1 MSHDEFAFFNQQL
14 AAMLRDGIPLEGALR
29 KLCQEMRQS
38 PLREELQS
46 LEADLAKGTPLAT
59 ALAARKLPELYQ
71 RMMQVGVKSGDLPG
85 ALTLLADYYQRQ
97 NNLWARLKGLMVY
110 PLIVLFAAFA
120 VSGLLTVIWTHA
132 IRPGWFGLLNDIM
145 SGSQLPA
152 FTRLTM
158 PLLDNLWVYP
168 TFFGLLFALALAA
181 LVVPQ
186 FRQIVRWRLPAFREA
201 SVARL
206 AASMHLLLKGGVALP
221 EALALLAQL
230 ETGKAAHDLQRWQGN
245 LSAGQ
250 TRFSDV
256 AAQSS
261 AFPPL
266 FVWLVS
272 SSGEDMAGGFRRAAE
287 IYEARAAYSAELG
300 LYAALPVSVLFLGAI
315 ILSQGFALVSGFL
328 VFVQLLNGMGG

>member
-29 KLCQEMRQS
+29 KLCQEMRRGL
-38 PLREELQS
+38 LREELEA
-46 LEADLAKGTPLAT
+46 LETDLAKGTPLVQ
-59 ALAARKLPELYQ
+59 ALAARQLPELYR
-71 RMMQVGVKSGDLPG
+71 RMMLVGVKGGDLPG

-97 NNLWARLKGLMVY
+97 NNLWTRLKGLMVY

-120 VSGLLTVIWTHA
+120 VSGLLTVIWTYA
-132 IRPGWFGLLNDIM
+132 IRPGWFGLINELM
-145 SGSQLPA
+145 WGAQLPA

-168 TFFGLLFALALAA
+168 TFFGLLFVVALAA
-181 LVVPQ
+181 LVVPR
-186 FRQIVRWRLPAFREA
+186 FRQSVRWRLPAFREA

-206 AASMHLLLKGGVALP
+206 AAAMHLLLKGGVTLP
-221 EALALLAQL
+221 DALALLGQL
-230 ETGKAAHDLQRWQGN
+230 ENGRAAADLQRWQEN
-245 LSAGQ
+245 LSAGR
-250 TRFSDV
+250 TRFGEV
-256 AAQSS
+256 AAHGRT
-261 AFPPL
+261 FPPL

-272 SSGEDMAGGFRRAAE
+272 SSGEDLAGGFRRAAE
-287 IYEARAAYSAELG
+287 IYEARAAYRAELG

-328 VFVQLLNGMGG
+328 VFVQMLNGIS